1 MPKIILA
8 SSSLYRKELLSRI
21 VKDFIIISP
30 DIDESKT
37 DKENPSIAALRLA
50 NEKAKKIAL
59 TNPEAFIIGAD
70 QTAQFKNIQINK
82 PNNFNEAFEQLKKLS
97 GQEVH
102 FYSAVTL
109 INLSKKIH
117 TEWVEDIKVK
127 YKKIDDE
134 TITNYLNY
142 DKPYGCLGCIKSESL
157 GISLLEK
164 VSSDDPTA
172 IIGLPLIALSSMLV
186 KNKIKLNDAI

>member
-1 MPKIILA
+1 M
-8 SSSLYRKELLSRI
+8 
-21 VKDFIIISP
+21 
-30 DIDESKT
+30 
-37 DKENPSIAALRLA
+37 
-50 NEKAKKIAL
+50 
-59 TNPEAFIIGAD
+59 
-70 QTAQFKNIQINK
+70 
-82 PNNFNEAFEQLKKLS
+82 
-97 GQEVH
+97 H
-102 FYSAVTL
+102 
-109 INLSKKIH
+109 LSKKIH

-186 KNKIKLNDAI
+186 KNKIKLNDTI

>member
-70 QTAQFKNIQINK
+70 QTAQFKNIQLNK
-82 PNNFNEAFEQLKKLS
+82 PKNFNEAFEQLKKLS
-97 GQEVH
+97 GQEGH

-109 INLSKKIH
+109 FTHSKKIH
-117 TEWVEDIKVK
+117 TEWVEAIMVQN
-127 YKKIDDE
+127 KKIDDG
-134 TITNYLNY
+134 TKTNYHNY
-142 DKPYGCLGCIKSESL
+142 AKPNASPGCI
-157 GISLLEK
+157 
-164 VSSDDPTA
+164 
-172 IIGLPLIALSSMLV
+172 
-186 KNKIKLNDAI
+186 

>member
-37 DKENPSIAALRLA
+37 DKENPSVAALRLA

-117 TEWVEDIKVK
+117 AEWVEDIKVK